1 MIEVQSLTRRY
12 GATAAVQDVSF
23 CLRRNEIVGLL
34 GHNGAGKTTI
44 MRMLSGYL
52 EPHAGTIT
60 LDGVD
65 IASAPLLLR
74 QNLGYMPENPPL
86 YPEMSVVDY
95 LEYAATLKEIG
106 RRERLRAVR
115 EALAA
120 TDLSQRALDRIG
132 QLSRGMR
139 QRVGVAQA
147 ILGRPR
153 VLILDEPTNGLDP
166 RQTQHMRELIRRL
179 ARSAAV
185 ILSTHIMQEVD
196 AVCERVLL
204 LREGRLALDTRL
216 EELYRSRTLVLVADG
231 DAATLQHH
239 LAHLPQVCGVRCS
252 EAPGR
257 LHRFEL
263 DLHDNADMDTASSNV
278 ASCVINANARLCQ
291 LAPALRD
298 LHSVFSEVSD
308 GGD

>member
-1 MIEVQSLTRRY
+1 MN
-12 GATAAVQDVSF
+12 AV
-23 CLRRNEIVGLL
+23 
-34 GHNGAGKTTI
+34 
-44 MRMLSGYL
+44 
-52 EPHAGTIT
+52 
-60 LDGVD
+60 
-65 IASAPLLLR
+65 
-74 QNLGYMPENPPL
+74 
-86 YPEMSVVDY
+86 
-95 LEYAATLKEIG
+95 
-106 RRERLRAVR
+106 

-120 TDLSQRALDRIG
+120 TDLSQRALDHVG
-132 QLSRGMR
+132 ELSRGMR

-216 EELYRSRTLVLVADG
+216 QELYRSRTLVLVADG
-231 DAATLQHH
+231 DPAALQHH
-239 LAHLPQVCGVRCS
+239 LAHLPQVSAVRRS
-252 EAPGR
+252 TAPGE

-263 DLHDNADMDTASSNV
+263 DLHGNADMDTAAGNV

-291 LAPALRD
+291 LAPAVRD
-298 LHSVFSEVSD
+298 LHSVFSEVNGD
-308 GGD
+308 GD